1 MYMLKEDKEF
11 WVTLTTLQAQVNP
24 EKIDDHF
31 KKMKR
36 AFYPYLVDQE
46 ERQKKVMQKRLVDMS
61 SKGTLVKFRTEP
73 STKQQITNFVRQ
85 TKQIML
91 QQAAQT
97 TQPQQFKPEPRRR

>member
-24 EKIDDHF
+24 EKIDEHF

-46 ERQKKVMQKRLVDMS
+46 ERQKKVC
-61 SKGTLVKFRTEP
+61 KG
-73 STKQQITNFVRQ
+73 S
-85 TKQIML
+85 
-91 QQAAQT
+91 
-97 TQPQQFKPEPRRR
+97 

>member
-46 ERQKKVMQKRLVDMS
+46 ERQKKVMQKRL
-61 SKGTLVKFRTEP
+61 L
-73 STKQQITNFVRQ
+73 I
-85 TKQIML
+85 
-91 QQAAQT
+91 
-97 TQPQQFKPEPRRR
+97 